1 VPALPALTRDPF
13 RYAQPGPP
21 SRVPTA
27 AGGMASAGDEEP
39 VVTLPAE
46 PPVRLV
52 GILRRGGGL
61 RAALSIRG
69 ELALLAVGEQAGGF
83 TLRGLDEDAGARL
96 EAPDGSIL
104 QLRPR

>member
-1 VPALPALTRDPF
+1 
-13 RYAQPGPP
+13 
-21 SRVPTA
+21 
-27 AGGMASAGDEEP
+27 MASGSDEEP
-39 VVTLPAE
+39 VATLPAE

-61 RAALSIRG
+61 RGALSIHG

-83 TLRGLDEDAGARL
+83 TLRGLDEDTGARI